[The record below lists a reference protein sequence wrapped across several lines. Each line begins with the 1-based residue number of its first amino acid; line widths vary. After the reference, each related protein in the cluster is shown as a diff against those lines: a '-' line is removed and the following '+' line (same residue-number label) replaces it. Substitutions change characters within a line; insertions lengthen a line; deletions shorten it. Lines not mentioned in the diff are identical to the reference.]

1 MTETDYV
8 ITKDGLVSGSETN
21 EFIRFISS
29 REELSE
35 LIERMPYITTINAP
49 NKKSRRELYDMAME
63 KYDDVEWVRIIK
75 SVYHRMQDHKYEEF
89 EPEYLTRAKGFLYGE
104 ISRQFG
110 IELKD
115 VENFVCISVK
125 KSLEEF

>member
-8 ITKDGLVSGSETN
+8 ITKDGVVSGSETN

-89 EPEYLTRAKGFLYGE
+89 ETEYLTRAKGFLYGE

>member
-8 ITKDGLVSGSETN
+8 ITKDGVASGSETN

-89 EPEYLTRAKGFLYGE
+89 EPEYLTRAKRFLYGE

>member
-8 ITKDGLVSGSETN
+8 ITKDGVVSGSETN

-89 EPEYLTRAKGFLYGE
+89 EPEYLTRAKRFLYGE